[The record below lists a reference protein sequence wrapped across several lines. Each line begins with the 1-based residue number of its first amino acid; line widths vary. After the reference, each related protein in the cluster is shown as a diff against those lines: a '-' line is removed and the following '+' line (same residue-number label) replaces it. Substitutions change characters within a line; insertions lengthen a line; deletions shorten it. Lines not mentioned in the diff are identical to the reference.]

1 MAQTRILFKYLIIS
15 IVMKKKTNIRG
26 AVFRE
31 PFDSALFI
39 ARAEQPFE
47 IRIVY
52 SAIGKYGSYQ

>member
-39 ARAEQPFE
+39 ARAEQPYRFHT
-47 IRIVY
+47 
-52 SAIGKYGSYQ
+52 ATALK